1 MAKLSM
7 GEVYETLIVLSENVQ
22 KLKEQQD
29 VLLQRLEMIVAL
41 LAQTAPKV
49 NG

>member
-1 MAKLSM
+1 M

-41 LAQTAPKV
+41 LAQAAPKQA